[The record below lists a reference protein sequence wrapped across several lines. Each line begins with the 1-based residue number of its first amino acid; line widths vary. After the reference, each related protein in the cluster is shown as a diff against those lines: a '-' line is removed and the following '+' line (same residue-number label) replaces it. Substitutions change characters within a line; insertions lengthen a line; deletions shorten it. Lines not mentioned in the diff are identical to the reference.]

1 MKIKG
6 LIIVCVILIAVLFG
20 AIIII
25 SHNATE
31 PVDEEAVEIEE
42 VEEELE
48 DIEVLIK
55 NSTGKKINTLYI
67 FQDDN
72 DDYVDAEGNQK
83 WVELIDNKS
92 FAIGDEETA
101 MIERVENGG
110 DWDFKVETD
119 DGEYEMKETLG
130 EDFIYDNATLEFI
143 IVDGYL
149 DVVDDGLTAEDVLEE
164 DDEELDD
171 EDYIEDEEDTED
183 EGDIENEEDTEDEDG
198 IKLVNTEV
206 E

>member
-67 FQDDN
+67 FQEDN

-110 DWDFKVETD
+110 NWDFKVETD
-119 DGEYEMKETLG
+119 DGDYVMKETLG

>member
-6 LIIVCVILIAVLFG
+6 LIIVCVILIAVLLG

-31 PVDEEAVEIEE
+31 SVDEEAVEIEE

-48 DIEVLIK
+48 DFEVLIK

-67 FQDDN
+67 FQENN
-72 DDYVDAEGNQK
+72 DDYVDAEGTQK

-110 DWDFKVETD
+110 NWDFKVETD
-119 DGEYEMKETLG
+119 DGDYVMKETLG

-183 EGDIENEEDTEDEDG
+183 EGDIENEEDTEDEDS

>member
-1 MKIKG
+1 MVQDVHTLRFHKKI
-6 LIIVCVILIAVLFG
+6 V
-20 AIIII
+20 
-25 SHNATE
+25 H
-31 PVDEEAVEIEE
+31 
-42 VEEELE
+42 
-48 DIEVLIK
+48 
-55 NSTGKKINTLYI
+55 INTLYI
-67 FQDDN
+67 FQEDN

-171 EDYIEDEEDTED
+171 EDYIEDEEDIED
-183 EGDIENEEDTEDEDG
+183 EGNIENEEDTEDEDG

>member
-1 MKIKG
+1 
-6 LIIVCVILIAVLFG
+6 
-20 AIIII
+20 
-25 SHNATE
+25 
-31 PVDEEAVEIEE
+31 
-42 VEEELE
+42 
-48 DIEVLIK
+48 
-55 NSTGKKINTLYI
+55 
-67 FQDDN
+67 
-72 DDYVDAEGNQK
+72 
-83 WVELIDNKS
+83 
-92 FAIGDEETA
+92 
-101 MIERVENGG
+101 
-110 DWDFKVETD
+110 
-119 DGEYEMKETLG
+119 MKETLG